1 MIKKLF
7 IVSTPIGN
15 FDDITLR
22 ALNTLKSVNFIICEE
37 YKSARRLLAHYKINK
52 ELIALNEHNEND
64 IVDEIVT
71 EILSGKTTALI
82 SDCGTPLFSD
92 PGHLLVDV
100 CISQNIEIVPVPGA
114 NSLLPALIGSG
125 YDFEKFY
132 YYGWLSPKKNIRR
145 KQLLDLK
152 RIKEVIVL
160 MDTPY
165 RLQRLLS
172 DVVNMFG
179 KTTPVVLAYELTMKD
194 EKYYRGS
201 AEKVLHIAEEKN
213 LKGEFVLIL
222 NNKQKKK

>member
-1 MIKKLF
+1 MNRKLF
-7 IVSTPIGN
+7 LVSTPIGN
-15 FDDITLR
+15 YDDITFR
-22 ALNTLKSVNFIICEE
+22 ALEILKNVDLIICEE
-37 YKSARRLLAHYKINK
+37 YKAARRMLAHYKINR

-64 IVDEIVT
+64 VVDEIVGG
-71 EILSGKTTALI
+71 ILNGKSTALI

-92 PGHLLVDV
+92 PGHLLVDL
-100 CISQNIEIVPVPGA
+100 CIAQGIEVVPVPGA

-165 RLQRLLS
+165 RLKRTLE
-172 DVVNMFG
+172 DIVNMFG
-179 KTTPVVLAYELTMKD
+179 KSTSVVLAFELTMKD

-201 AEKVLHIAEEKN
+201 AQKVLNIAEKNN
-213 LKGEFVLIL
+213 LKGEFVLIV
-222 NNKQKKK
+222 NNKNK